1 MAPQGPDS
9 APGPSMATFVPPPW
23 VLAFMMFL
31 LMTIRLYT
39 WYIHDW
45 EHVCYGFRHVSPSRP
60 IHTRRRTLSF
70 GSRLVSLPRTINTR
84 IDFVMILNRTHTP
97 LRSLGN
103 LRLPDASLPGRPQIT
118 LIVIWDFF
126 TQDVTSLA

>member
-31 LMTIRLYT
+31 LMTIRLYI

-45 EHVCYGFRHVSPSRP
+45 EHFAVGFAMC
-60 IHTRRRTLSF
+60 
-70 GSRLVSLPRTINTR
+70 RLLDPY
-84 IDFVMILNRTHTP
+84 TP
-97 LRSLGN
+97 GGEPFHLGVA
-103 LRLPDASLPGRPQIT
+103 LCLFLEP
-118 LIVIWDFF
+118 
-126 TQDVTSLA
+126 